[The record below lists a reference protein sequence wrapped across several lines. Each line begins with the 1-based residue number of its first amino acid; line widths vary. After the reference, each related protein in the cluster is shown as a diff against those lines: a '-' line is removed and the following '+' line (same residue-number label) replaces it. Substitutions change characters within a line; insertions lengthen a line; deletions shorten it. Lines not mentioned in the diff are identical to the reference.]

1 MNKPTI
7 AEYNEAK
14 QDVSLFNDWI
24 WRCKEEQDELMDKIS
39 ASRQTE
45 KWYREALDKAKET
58 VLIYET
64 YEKLEAQDNDRT

>member
-7 AEYNEAK
+7 EEYNEAK
-14 QDVSLFNDWI
+14 TNISLFSKWI
-24 WRCKEEQDELMDKIS
+24 WGCKEEQNELMDKIS

-64 YEKLEAQDNDRT
+64 YEKVEGKI

>member
-7 AEYNEAK
+7 EEYNTAK
-14 QDVSLFNDWI
+14 QDISLFSDWI
-24 WRCKEEQDELMDKIS
+24 WRCKEEQNGLMDKI
-39 ASRQTE
+39 ATSRQTE

-64 YEKLEAQDNDRT
+64 YEKVEGKI

>member
-7 AEYNEAK
+7 DEYNEARHN
-14 QDVSLFNDWI
+14 VSLFNDWI
-24 WRCKEEQDELMDKIS
+24 WRCKKEQDELMDKIS
-39 ASRQTE
+39 ASRQNE

-64 YEKLEAQDNDRT
+64 YEKVEGKV